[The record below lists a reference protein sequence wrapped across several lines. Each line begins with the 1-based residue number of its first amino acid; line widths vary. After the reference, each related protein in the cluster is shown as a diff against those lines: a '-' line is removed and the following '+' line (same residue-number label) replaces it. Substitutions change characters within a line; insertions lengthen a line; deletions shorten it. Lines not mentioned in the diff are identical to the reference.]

1 MTTYPICYQRA
12 AQWASVELG
21 TGTGATIGQYGCT
34 MCCVSSVCE
43 YFGKPTD
50 PSQFNQALINVK
62 GYAFNNSTA
71 YDIIRWPSVNSIY
84 GDISLVFNTRY
95 PSPTPADMSLIDTQL
110 AANLPVIVGVSFDH
124 DVTAKDASHY
134 VVLFAK
140 NADGSYQ
147 CMDPW
152 TGDETNFN
160 TRYATNGMTAAN
172 AILQAIC
179 YSGPLPSQNSDLDT
193 CRLDRDANWN
203 MGTEVLAA
211 LGVTPDP
218 ADKPGTAQR
227 GVEAVT
233 ALNEKIADLTKNN
246 TQLIGDVGTA
256 RNDAAAAV
264 TRESATHQEESSLA
278 EQLLDAQHTRD
289 SLSQTVDLVLHDLEL
304 PPTAANADIDRALA
318 TLQQPSDEAGRV
330 YETNMEAAL
339 KAAGATP
346 ATAADSSTHNPLLLF
361 LPALFHRISLWI
373 TQHRGR

>member
-1 MTTYPICYQRA
+1 
-12 AQWASVELG
+12 
-21 TGTGATIGQYGCT
+21 
-34 MCCVSSVCE
+34 
-43 YFGKPTD
+43 
-50 PSQFNQALINVK
+50 
-62 GYAFNNSTA
+62 
-71 YDIIRWPSVNSIY
+71 
-84 GDISLVFNTRY
+84 
-95 PSPTPADMSLIDTQL
+95 
-110 AANLPVIVGVSFDH
+110 
-124 DVTAKDASHY
+124 
-134 VVLFAK
+134 
-140 NADGSYQ
+140 
-147 CMDPW
+147 
-152 TGDETNFN
+152 
-160 TRYATNGMTAAN
+160 
-172 AILQAIC
+172 
-179 YSGPLPSQNSDLDT
+179 
-193 CRLDRDANWN
+193 
-203 MGTEVLAA
+203 VLAA

-278 EQLLDAQHTRD
+278 EQLLDAQHARD
-289 SLSQTVDLVLHDLEL
+289 ALSQTVDLVLHDLKL

-346 ATAADSSTHNPLLLF
+346 ATAADSSTDNPLLLV
-361 LPALFHRISLWI
+361 LPSLFQRISLWI

>member
-21 TGTGATIGQYGCT
+21 TGTGANVGTYGCAL
-34 MCCVSSVCE
+34 CAVCSVCQ
-43 YFGKPTD
+43 YFGKVTD
-50 PSQFNQALINVK
+50 PAQFNQALINVS
-62 GYAFNNSTA
+62 GFAFNGTTA
-71 YDIIRWPSVNSIY
+71 YDIIEWGAVNKVY
-84 GDISLVFNTRY
+84 GDISLLFNTA
-95 PSPTPADMSLIDTQL
+95 SPKNPADMTVIDEQL
-110 AANLPVIVGVSFDH
+110 GKNIPVIVGVSFDH
-124 DVTAKDASHY
+124 DPHATAASHY

-211 LGVTPDP
+211 LGVTPNP

-264 TRESATHQEESSLA
+264 TRESATHLEESSLA

-289 SLSQTVDLVLHDLEL
+289 SLSQTVDLVLHDLKL

-346 ATAADSSTHNPLLLF
+346 ATAADSSTDNPLLLV
-361 LPALFHRISLWI
+361 LPSLFHRISLWI
-373 TQHRGR
+373 SQHRGR